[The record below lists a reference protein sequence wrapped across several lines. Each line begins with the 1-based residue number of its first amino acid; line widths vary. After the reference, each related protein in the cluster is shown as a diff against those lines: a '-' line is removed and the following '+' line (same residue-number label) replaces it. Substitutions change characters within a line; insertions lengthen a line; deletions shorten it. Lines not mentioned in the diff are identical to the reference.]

1 MTTNHP
7 GPRLWD
13 ALWVHEYPVK
23 VLSVTLYNSQ
33 TQGPSLLFG
42 LGGMWTP
49 PRRGCDWFQIGGG
62 GLCLPQ
68 SPRQPTQ
75 EVGFPLPPHPW
86 WLRICGLHLSGVS
99 HNSSPGWGIQ

>member
-62 GLCLPQ
+62 GSACHRVLGSQ
-68 SPRQPTQ
+68 
-75 EVGFPLPPHPW
+75 
-86 WLRICGLHLSGVS
+86 LRK
-99 HNSSPGWGIQ
+99 